1 MITLGKRDKRVAWG
15 VVLALVLV
23 SMFGTGGAG
32 AQVSF
37 GELNAVPAWIGGVQT
52 QDCAYG
58 QAELPPVEAVAAEV
72 RHLETVLPAV
82 AALDIPVY
90 TVRQRCSLP
99 GLGMLAGC
107 TLPGQNKVY
116 LFASPRYASYTVGVR
131 KGKANVER
139 FAPYLAAYVI
149 AHEFGHVVRY
159 QLVDDQT
166 LQEYLKL
173 RGTADAGG
181 NGWSCHPEEIFAEDF
196 RWLFGSEKARHIP
209 YLCGIAPPGEKERAF
224 LLEVLAGE

>member
-1 MITLGKRDKRVAWG
+1 MAVLRKRDKKVAWG
-15 VVLALVLV
+15 VVLALALASV
-23 SMFGTGGAG
+23 FRAGGAG

-37 GELNAVPAWIGGVQT
+37 GELNAVPACIGGVQT
-52 QDCAYG
+52 QNCAYG
-58 QAELPPVEAVAAEV
+58 QAELPPAEAVAAEV

-82 AALDIPVY
+82 AALDISVY

-99 GLGMLAGC
+99 SLGMLAGC

-131 KGKANVER
+131 KGEANVER
-139 FAPYLAAYVI
+139 FAPYLAAYAV

-159 QLVDDQT
+159 QLVDDRT

-173 RGTADAGG
+173 RGAAEAGG
-181 NGWSCHPEEIFAEDF
+181 DRWTCHPEEIFAEDF

-209 YLCGIAPPGEKERAF
+209 YLCGIAPPGEKEKAF